1 MLMTCWK
8 TTVHLIAVALS
19 ITLLVA
25 HQRWS
30 FLSTEDENIMA
41 YMASSAIWSLWG
53 IALDEAHTALKGS
66 SHQGYWLTVRYGQ
79 YLETGQYL
87 LTHPAVLCAGILGAV
102 LVVVCQYLAY
112 RLVFGTDV
120 WCRYFGYGQLV
131 SDAAEAGKCCTGVPE
146 SGYGTALGTH
156 ILLPV
161 PV

>member
-8 TTVHLIAVALS
+8 TTIHLFTVALS
-19 ITLLVA
+19 IALLAA
-25 HQRWS
+25 HQRWA

-87 LTHPAVLCAGILGAV
+87 LTHPAVLCAGVLGAV
-102 LVVVCQYLAY
+102 LAVVCQYLAY
-112 RLVFGTDV
+112 RLIFGTDV
-120 WCRYFGYGQLV
+120 WCRNLGMVSLSLMLLKLV
-131 SDAAEAGKCCTGVPE
+131 NAVLVC
-146 SGYGTALGTH
+146 LG
-156 ILLPV
+156 LKMVLR
-161 PV
+161 

>member
-8 TTVHLIAVALS
+8 TTVHLFTVALS
-19 ITLLVA
+19 IALLAA
-25 HQRWS
+25 HQRWA

-87 LTHPAVLCAGILGAV
+87 LAHPAVLCAGVLGAV

-112 RLVFGTDV
+112 RLVCGADV
-120 WCRYFGYGQLV
+120 WCRYLGMVSLYLMLLKLV
-131 SDAAEAGKCCTGVPE
+131 DTVLVCLSLDMV
-146 SGYGTALGTH
+146 LR
-156 ILLPV
+156 
-161 PV
+161 

>member
-1 MLMTCWK
+1 MLITCWK
-8 TTVHLIAVALS
+8 TTIHLFTVALS
-19 ITLLVA
+19 IALLAA
-25 HQRWS
+25 HQRWA

-41 YMASSAIWSLWG
+41 YMAPSAIWSLWG

-87 LTHPAVLCAGILGAV
+87 LAHPAVLCAGVLGAV

-120 WCRYFGYGQLV
+120 WCRYLGMVSLYLMQLKLV
-131 SDAAEAGKCCTGVPE
+131 NAVLVCLSLDM
-146 SGYGTALGTH
+146 ALR
-156 ILLPV
+156 
-161 PV
+161 

>member
-41 YMASSAIWSLWG
+41 YMASSAIWSLWS

-79 YLETGQYL
+79 YLETCQYL
-87 LTHPAVLCAGILGAV
+87 LEHPAVLCAGVLGAA

-112 RLVFGTDV
+112 RLVFGAGV
-120 WCRYFGYGQLV
+120 WCRYLGMVSLYLMLLKLV
-131 SDAAEAGKCCTGVPE
+131 DAVLVC
-146 SGYGTALGTH
+146 LG
-156 ILLPV
+156 LDMVLC
-161 PV
+161 